1 MFNDVKQ
8 TAVLVGGEENFS
20 AFYYARTHLDSNVTL
35 HVLPKDK
42 NIKCSYVHKLLP
54 IF

>member
-1 MFNDVKQ
+1 MFSDVKQ
-8 TAVLVGGEENFS
+8 TAVLEENFS
-20 AFYYARTHLDSNVTL
+20 AFYYARTHLDSDVTL

-42 NIKCSYVHKLLP
+42 NIKCSYAHKLLP